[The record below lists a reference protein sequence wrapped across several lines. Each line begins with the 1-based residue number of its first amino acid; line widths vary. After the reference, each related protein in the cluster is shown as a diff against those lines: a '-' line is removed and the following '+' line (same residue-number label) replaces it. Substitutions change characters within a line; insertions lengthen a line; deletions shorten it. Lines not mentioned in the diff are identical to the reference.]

1 MASSELRAR
10 LANKNPV
17 PAISLCG
24 QNASMEITTDKVS
37 IRWYARFR
45 LKGFKGC
52 QGNTFLVSVTNFQS
66 WIKCCCMES
75 PLWQITSIWKKMHY
89 QLTKKHVVDLGC
101 VLTCRTIFRSKTV
114 FSFKKCIYINI
125 MVAQKP
131 CPRRMALTWM
141 VIGTTVLVFVTATL
155 LTVLLTE
162 RWLSMWFIINL
173 IFSEWMMPLLLFWFR
188 FQSNTL
194 EW

>member
-24 QNASMEITTDKVS
+24 QNASMETTTDKVS

-45 LKGFKGC
+45 FKGFKGC

-66 WIKCCCMES
+66 WFKCCCMES
-75 PLWQITSIWKKMHY
+75 PPWQITSIWKKRHY

-101 VLTCRTIFRSKTV
+101 VLTCRTIFRSKAN
-114 FSFKKCIYINI
+114 SFFFQKVHIYKYNGCPKT
-125 MVAQKP
+125 MSSTDGVDLDGDRNH
-131 CPRRMALTWM
+131 CPRLRHRHSPYSPADREVIVHM
-141 VIGTTVLVFVTATL
+141 VY
-155 LTVLLTE
+155 
-162 RWLSMWFIINL
+162 N
-173 IFSEWMMPLLLFWFR
+173 
-188 FQSNTL
+188 
-194 EW
+194 